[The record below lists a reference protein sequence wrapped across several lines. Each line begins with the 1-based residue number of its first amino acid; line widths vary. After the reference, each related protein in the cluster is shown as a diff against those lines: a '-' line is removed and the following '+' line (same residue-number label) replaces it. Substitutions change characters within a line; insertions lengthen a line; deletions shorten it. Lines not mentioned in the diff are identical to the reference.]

1 MSRWPAGNNSWN
13 DIALKGRT
21 GDSQGCGERKVSC
34 GEAALAMVLNG
45 LGFSSRALYLVSDF
59 LRNKPVD
66 LLINPNLTAE
76 DFNDDTLGRALDDLY
91 EHGVTEVF
99 AGVSARAMQT
109 YGIKTNFRHLD
120 SSSLHLHGE
129 YEGTDPETTAVT
141 ITHGY
146 SRDHRPDLKQVI
158 VQLITMESSRL
169 PVWLEVLS
177 GNSSDKST
185 FVPSIKAY
193 SNQLQEEEQ
202 PYFVMDSAGFSEEN
216 LKDLG
221 ETRWL
226 TRVPE
231 TLSEAKRLV
240 RETDQ
245 SGMEALREGYFG
257 KEILVEY
264 GGIQQ
269 RWLVI
274 FSEAAY
280 QRELKTLDRAQARE
294 LEKAEKEWRKLKQ
307 VTFKCE
313 PDAAKACDRFNQ
325 RWKYHQVQAQ
335 ATSLSQYTR
344 RGRPAAQDEPE
355 VIGYKV
361 QGEIVVREPLIDEAK
376 KSLGKFIIA
385 TNEPDP

>member
-1 MSRWPAGNNSWN
+1 MSEKQRYETQRMDHHGIVAGICHEVGLVEQI
-13 DIALKGRT
+13 DQIVGR
-21 GDSQGCGERKVSC
+21 GERKVSC
-34 GEAALAMVLNG
+34 GEATLAMVLNG
-45 LGFSSRALYLVSDF
+45 LGFSSRALYLMTDF

-66 LLINPNLTAE
+66 LLTNPNLTAE

-99 AGVSARAMQT
+99 AGISARAMQT
-109 YGIKTNFRHLD
+109 YGIETEFRHLD
-120 SSSLHLHGE
+120 SSSMHLHGE
-129 YEGTDPETTAVT
+129 YERTDTEEEVIA

-158 VQLITMESSRL
+158 VQLITMEHSRL

-193 SNQLQEEEQ
+193 CEQLEEEKPQ
-202 PYFVMDSAGFSEEN
+202 PYFVMDSAGYSEEN

-221 ETRWL
+221 KTAWL

-231 TLSEAKRLV
+231 TLSEAKKMV

-245 SGMEALREGYFG
+245 GSMNALREGYFG
-257 KEILVEY
+257 RETDVVY
-264 GGIQQ
+264 GGIKQ
-269 RWLVI
+269 RWLVV

-280 QRELKTLDRAQARE
+280 QRELKTLDRARARE
-294 LEKAEKEWRKLKQ
+294 LKRIKKEWRKLKQ

-313 PDAAKACDRFNQ
+313 PDAEKACKRFN
-325 RWKYHQVQAQ
+325 RRKYH
-335 ATSLSQYTR
+335 
-344 RGRPAAQDEPE
+344 
-355 VIGYKV
+355 
-361 QGEIVVREPLIDEAK
+361 
-376 KSLGKFIIA
+376 
-385 TNEPDP
+385 

>member
-1 MSRWPAGNNSWN
+1 
-13 DIALKGRT
+13 
-21 GDSQGCGERKVSC
+21 
-34 GEAALAMVLNG
+34 
-45 LGFSSRALYLVSDF
+45 
-59 LRNKPVD
+59 
-66 LLINPNLTAE
+66 
-76 DFNDDTLGRALDDLY
+76 
-91 EHGVTEVF
+91 
-99 AGVSARAMQT
+99 
-109 YGIKTNFRHLD
+109 
-120 SSSLHLHGE
+120 
-129 YEGTDPETTAVT
+129 
-141 ITHGY
+141 
-146 SRDHRPDLKQVI
+146 
-158 VQLITMESSRL
+158 MESSRL

-240 RETDQ
+240 RETEQ
-245 SGMEALREGYFG
+245 SSMEALREGYFG

-274 FSEAAY
+274 FSEATY

-325 RWKYHQVQAQ
+325 R
-335 ATSLSQYTR
+335 
-344 RGRPAAQDEPE
+344 
-355 VIGYKV
+355 
-361 QGEIVVREPLIDEAK
+361 
-376 KSLGKFIIA
+376 
-385 TNEPDP
+385 